1 MKKGAI
7 KMNYLEKAEVW
18 KNYSQLDPA
27 LKKELEAMDDKA
39 LQEVFTTDL
48 EFGTGGLRGI
58 LGVGTNRMN
67 IYIVA
72 KATLGFGRYLAKF
85 PNAYKRGL
93 AISHDNRHQSKEF
106 ARISA
111 EVLATLGYHV
121 YLFEDLR
128 PTPELSFAVRHF
140 GCVGGIMITA
150 SHNPKEYNGY
160 KIYDESGCQL
170 VPKDADQ
177 VIAEIEKIDDYFSID
192 HSKNHQ
198 EIEYIGRAVDEAYIK
213 EVKKIILRPNLKKD
227 FKLVYTP
234 LHGTGQ
240 VFAPEVLKSVGYDV
254 YPLACQMTNDP
265 EFSGVKTSNP
275 ENKEAYDEA
284 IEYAREIGAK
294 IVLATDPDA
303 DRLGIAVEHNGEYI
317 LFTGNQTASLVLD
330 YILKTRK
337 ELKTL
342 PEDGYVFTTNV
353 SSTLPVAIAEKY
365 GMKVEITLTG
375 FKFIGE
381 KAREMEGGKG
391 TYVFGFEECYGCL
404 ISDCVRDKDSIQAIL
419 MLCETAAY
427 YREKGMDLVDALN
440 AVYEEYGY
448 YKEGI
453 TNIGLKGLEG
463 AAKIKRIMEFFRV
476 NDIALKKFD
485 ILAKDDVRLG
495 IHTDMKTGAHSK
507 INLPSSNVI
516 KYYLNDNMWF
526 VLRPSGTEPKLKVYY
541 GVVGKNDAEAK
552 EKLEELTQ
560 EVLSIVNLIK

>member
-1 MKKGAI
+1 
-7 KMNYLEKAEVW
+7 MNYLEKAEQW
-18 KNYSQLDPA
+18 KKNPNLDPT
-27 LKKELEAMDDKA
+27 LKKELDAMDDKA
-39 LQEVFTTDL
+39 LQEAFTTDL

-58 LGVGTNRMN
+58 LGAGTNRMN
-67 IYIVA
+67 IYIVS
-72 KATLGFGRYLAKF
+72 KATLGFGRYLSRF
-85 PNAYKRGL
+85 PNALNRGV

-111 EVLATLGYHV
+111 EVLSTLGFHV
-121 YLFEDLR
+121 YLFESLR

-177 VIAEIEKIDDYFSID
+177 VIEEINRIDDYFAID
-192 HSKNHQ
+192 HSKNHEKIQ
-198 EIEYIGRAVDEAYIK
+198 YIGKDVDDVYIQ

-240 VFAPEVLKSVGYDV
+240 VFAPQVLQSVGYDV

-265 EFSGVKTSNP
+265 DFSGVKTSNP

-284 IEYAREIGAK
+284 IAYAKEIGAK

-303 DRLGIAVEHNGEYI
+303 DRLGIAVEHDGEYV

-342 PEDGYVFTTNV
+342 PKDGYVFTTNV
-353 SSTLPVAIAEKY
+353 SSTLPIAIAEKY

-381 KAREMEGGKG
+381 KAREMESGKG
-391 TYVFGFEECYGCL
+391 TYVFGFEESYGCL

-440 AVYEEYGY
+440 AIYEEYGY

-453 TNIGLKGLEG
+453 TNIGLQGLEG
-463 AAKIKRIMEFFRV
+463 AAKIKRIMEYFRTT
-476 NDIALKKFD
+476 DIALKGFE

-495 IHTDMKTGAHSK
+495 IHSDFVHDKVSR
-507 INLPSSNVI
+507 IQLPSSNVI

-541 GVVGKNDAEAK
+541 GVVGATK
-552 EKLEELTQ
+552 EESERKLEELSK
-560 EVLSIVNLIK
+560 EVLEIVHLIK

>member
-1 MKKGAI
+1 
-7 KMNYLEKAEVW
+7 MNYLEKVQLW
-18 KNYSQLDPA
+18 KNNPNLNEELRREIEASTD
-27 LKKELEAMDDKA
+27 KELEEAFA
-39 LQEVFTTDL
+39 IDL

-58 LGVGTNRMN
+58 LGAGTNRMN

-72 KATLGFGRYLAKF
+72 KATLGFGRYLLKQSEVAG
-85 PNAYKRGL
+85 ARGV
-93 AISHDNRHQSKEF
+93 AIAHDNRHKSKEF

-111 EVLATLGYHV
+111 EVLTSLGFRV
-121 YLFEDLR
+121 FLFEELR

-140 GCVGGIMITA
+140 NCIGGIMITA

-160 KIYDESGCQL
+160 KIYDETGCQL
-170 VPKDADQ
+170 VPVEADK
-177 VIAEIEKIDDYFSID
+177 VIAEINQIEDYFNIETA
-192 HSKNHQ
+192 KNHELIQ
-198 EIEYIGRAVDEAYIK
+198 YIGKEVDEVYIN
-213 EVKKIILRPNLKKD
+213 EIKKIILRPDLKKD

-240 VFAPEVLKSVGYDV
+240 VFAPQVLQSVGYDV
-254 YPLACQMTNDP
+254 VPLACQMTNDP
-265 EFSGVKTSNP
+265 DFSGVKSSNP
-275 ENKEAYDEA
+275 ENAEAYDEA
-284 IEYAREIGAK
+284 IELAKEIGAK

-303 DRLGIAVEHNGEYI
+303 DRLGIAVEHNGEYV
-317 LFTGNQTASLVLD
+317 LFTGNQTAALVLD

-337 ELKTL
+337 ELNTL
-342 PEDGYVFTTNV
+342 PDDGYVFTTNV
-353 SSTLPVAIAEKY
+353 SSTLPSAIAEKY

-381 KAREMEGGKG
+381 KAREMEKGKG
-391 TYVFGFEECYGCL
+391 TYVFGFEESYGCL

-453 TNIGLKGLEG
+453 TNISLKGLEG
-463 AAKIKRIMEFFRV
+463 AAKIRRIMDFFRTT
-476 NDIALKKFD
+476 DIALKGFK
-485 ILAKDDVRLG
+485 ILAKDDVKLG
-495 IHTDMKTGAHSK
+495 VSTDFTTDKTTK
-507 INLPSSNVI
+507 INLPTSNVI

-541 GVVGKNDAEAK
+541 GVNGTSHADADS
-552 EKLEELTQ
+552 KLEALSK
-560 EVLSIVNLIK
+560 EVLAIVDLIK

>member
-1 MKKGAI
+1 
-7 KMNYLEKAEVW
+7 MNYLEKVQLW
-18 KNYSQLDPA
+18 KNNPNLNEELRREIEASTE
-27 LKKELEAMDDKA
+27 KELEEAFA
-39 LQEVFTTDL
+39 IDL

-58 LGVGTNRMN
+58 LGAGTNRMN

-72 KATLGFGRYLAKF
+72 KATLGFGRYLLKQSEVAG
-85 PNAYKRGL
+85 ARGV
-93 AISHDNRHQSKEF
+93 AIAHDNRHKSKEF

-111 EVLATLGYHV
+111 EVLTSLGFRV
-121 YLFEDLR
+121 FLFEELR

-140 GCVGGIMITA
+140 NCIGGIMITA

-160 KIYDESGCQL
+160 KIYDETGCQL
-170 VPKDADQ
+170 VPVEADK
-177 VIAEIEKIDDYFSID
+177 VIAEINQIEDYFNIET
-192 HSKNHQ
+192 SKNHELIQ
-198 EIEYIGRAVDEAYIK
+198 YIGKEVDEVYIN
-213 EVKKIILRPNLKKD
+213 EIKKIILRPNLKKD

-240 VFAPEVLKSVGYDV
+240 VFAPQVLQSVGYDV
-254 YPLACQMTNDP
+254 VPLACQMTNDP
-265 EFSGVKTSNP
+265 DFSGVKTSNP
-275 ENKEAYDEA
+275 ENAEAYDEA
-284 IEYAREIGAK
+284 IELAKEIGAK

-303 DRLGIAVEHNGEYI
+303 DRLGIAVEHNGEYV
-317 LFTGNQTASLVLD
+317 LFTGNQTAALVLD

-337 ELKTL
+337 ELNTL

-353 SSTLPVAIAEKY
+353 SSTLPSAIAKKY

-381 KAREMEGGKG
+381 KAREMEKGKG
-391 TYVFGFEECYGCL
+391 TYVFGFEESYGCL

-440 AVYEEYGY
+440 AIYEEYGY

-453 TNIGLKGLEG
+453 TNISLKGLEG
-463 AAKIKRIMEFFRV
+463 AAKIRRIMDFFRTT
-476 NDIALKKFD
+476 DIALKGFK
-485 ILAKDDVRLG
+485 ILAKDDVKLG
-495 IHTDMKTGAHSK
+495 VSTDFTTDKTTK
-507 INLPSSNVI
+507 INLPTSNVI

-541 GVVGKNDAEAK
+541 GVNGTSHTDADS
-552 EKLEELTQ
+552 KLEALSK
-560 EVLSIVNLIK
+560 EVLSIVDLIK

>member
-1 MKKGAI
+1 MSYIDKVK
-7 KMNYLEKAEVW
+7 LW
-18 KNYSQLDPA
+18 KENENLDSN
-27 LKKELEAMDDKA
+27 LRKELEAMTDKELEEA
-39 LQEVFTTDL
+39 FAVDL

-58 LGVGTNRMN
+58 LGAGTNRMN

-72 KATLGFGRYLAKF
+72 KATLGFGRYLLSQSDVAG
-85 PNAYKRGL
+85 ARGV
-93 AISHDNRHQSKEF
+93 AIAHDNRHQSKEF

-111 EVLATLGYHV
+111 EVLASLGFRV
-121 YLFEDLR
+121 FLFEELR

-140 GCVGGIMITA
+140 NCIGGIMITA

-160 KIYDESGCQL
+160 KIYDETGCQL
-170 VPKDADQ
+170 VPKDADK
-177 VIAEIEKIDDYFSID
+177 VIAEINKIDNYFNIET
-192 HSKNHQ
+192 SKNH
-198 EIEYIGRAVDEAYIK
+198 ELIHYIGKEVDEVYIN
-213 EVKKIILRPNLKKD
+213 EIKKIILRPNLKKD

-240 VFAPEVLKSVGYDV
+240 VFAPQVLQNVGYDV

-265 EFSGVKTSNP
+265 DFSGVKTSNP

-284 IEYAREIGAK
+284 IEYAKEIGAK

-303 DRLGIAVEHNGEYI
+303 DRLGIAVEHNGEYV
-317 LFTGNQTASLVLD
+317 LFTGNQTAALVLD

-337 ELKTL
+337 ELNTL

-353 SSTLPVAIAEKY
+353 SSTLPSAIAEKY

-381 KAREMEGGKG
+381 KAREMEKGKG
-391 TYVFGFEECYGCL
+391 TYVFGFEESYGCL

-463 AAKIKRIMEFFRV
+463 AAKIQRIMNFFRST
-476 NDIALKKFD
+476 DISLKNFK
-485 ILAKDDVRLG
+485 ILAKDDVKLG
-495 IHTDMKTGAHSK
+495 FKTDYVADTTSK
-507 INLPSSNVI
+507 IDLPSSNVI

-541 GVVGKNDAEAK
+541 GVNGKDHADADS
-552 EKLEELTQ
+552 KLETLTK
-560 EVLSIVNLIK
+560 EVLSIVELIK

>member
-1 MKKGAI
+1 
-7 KMNYLEKAEVW
+7 MNYLEKAELW
-18 KNYSQLDPA
+18 KNNKNLESNLR
-27 LKKELEAMDDKA
+27 KELEAMNDA
-39 LQEVFTTDL
+39 QLQEAFTNDL

-58 LGVGTNRMN
+58 LGAGTNRMN

-72 KATLGFGRYLAKF
+72 KATLGFGRYLLKQSPVACAK
-85 PNAYKRGL
+85 GV

-111 EVLATLGYHV
+111 EVLSSLGFRV
-121 YLFEDLR
+121 FLFEDLR
-128 PTPELSFAVRHF
+128 PTPELSFAVRYFH
-140 GCVGGIMITA
+140 CIGGIMITA

-160 KIYDESGCQL
+160 KIYDETGCQL
-170 VPKDADQ
+170 VPKAADK
-177 VIAEIEKIDDYFSID
+177 VIEEINKIDDYFNIET
-192 HSKNHQ
+192 SKNHELIQ
-198 EIEYIGRAVDEAYIK
+198 YIGKSVDEAYIK
-213 EVKKIILRPNLKKD
+213 EVKKIILRPNLNKN

-265 EFSGVKTSNP
+265 DFSGVKTSNP

-284 IEYAREIGAK
+284 IEYAKQIGAN

-303 DRLGIAVEHNGEYI
+303 DRLGIAVLHNGEYV
-317 LFTGNQTASLVLD
+317 LFTGNQTAALILD

-337 ELKTL
+337 ELNTL
-342 PEDGYVFTTNV
+342 PKDGYVFTTNV
-353 SSTLPVAIAEKY
+353 SSTLPIAIAKKY
-365 GMKVEITLTG
+365 NMNVEITLTG

-381 KAREMEGGKG
+381 KAHEMEAGKG
-391 TYVFGFEECYGCL
+391 TYVFGFEESYGCL

-427 YREKGMDLVDALN
+427 YNEKGMDLVDALN
-440 AVYEEYGY
+440 EIYKEYGY

-453 TNIGLKGLEG
+453 TNIGLQGLEG
-463 AAKIKRIMEFFRV
+463 AKKIQRIMDFFRTTE
-476 NDIALKKFD
+476 IALKGFK
-485 ILAKDDVRLG
+485 ILAKDDVKLG
-495 IHTDMKTGAHSK
+495 IKHDYVTDKSSK

-541 GVVGKNDAEAK
+541 GVKGTSLEDAQNR
-552 EKLEELTQ
+552 LDELSK
-560 EVLSIVNLIK
+560 EVLSIVNMIK

>member
-1 MKKGAI
+1 
-7 KMNYLEKAEVW
+7 MNYLEKAEVW
-18 KNYSQLDPA
+18 KKNKNLDPS
-27 LKKELEAMDDKA
+27 LRKELEEMDDKA
-39 LQEVFTTDL
+39 LQEAFTTDL

-58 LGVGTNRMN
+58 LGAGTNRMN
-67 IYIVA
+67 IYIVS
-72 KATLGFGRYLAKF
+72 KATLGFGRYLSQFKKAF
-85 PNAYKRGL
+85 KRGV

-111 EVLATLGYHV
+111 EVLSTLGFKV

-128 PTPELSFAVRHF
+128 PTPELSYAVRYF

-177 VIAEIEKIDDYFSID
+177 VIAEINKIEDYFSID
-192 HSKNHQ
+192 HSKHHNK
-198 EIEYIGRAVDEAYIK
+198 IKYIGSKVDAAYIK
-213 EVKKIILRPNLKKD
+213 EVKKIILRPNLKKN

-240 VFAPEVLKSVGYDV
+240 VFAADVLKSVGYDV

-265 EFSGVKTSNP
+265 DFSGVKTSNP

-284 IEYAREIGAK
+284 IAYAKEIGAP

-303 DRLGIAVEHNGEYI
+303 DRLGIAVEHNGEYV

-330 YILKTRK
+330 YILRTRK
-337 ELKTL
+337 ELNTL
-342 PEDGYVFTTNV
+342 PKDGYVFTTNV
-353 SSTLPVAIAEKY
+353 SSTLPVAIAQRY

-381 KAREMEGGKG
+381 KAREMENGKG
-391 TYVFGFEECYGCL
+391 TYVFGFEESYGCL
-404 ISDCVRDKDSIQAIL
+404 VSDCVRDKDSIQAIL

-427 YREKGMDLVDALN
+427 YYEKNMDLVEALN
-440 AVYEEYGY
+440 EIYEEYGY

-463 AAKIKRIMEFFRV
+463 AAKIKRIMEYFRTTE
-476 NDIALKKFD
+476 IALKNFK
-485 ILAKDDVRLG
+485 ILAKDDVKLG
-495 IHTDMKTGAHSK
+495 AHTDLVSGETST
-507 INLPSSNVI
+507 IYLPSSNVI

-541 GVVGKNDAEAK
+541 GVVGNDHESANA
-552 EKLEELTQ
+552 KLEELTK
-560 EVLSIVNLIK
+560 EVMAIVEKVE

>member
-1 MKKGAI
+1 
-7 KMNYLEKAEVW
+7 MNYLEKVDLW
-18 KNYSQLDPA
+18 KNNPNLDSA
-27 LKKELEAMDDKA
+27 LRKELESMNEKELEDAFA
-39 LQEVFTTDL
+39 IDL
-48 EFGTGGLRGI
+48 EFGTGGLRGV
-58 LGVGTNRMN
+58 LGAGTNRMN

-72 KATLGFGRYLAKF
+72 KATLGFGRYLLKQSEVAGAK
-85 PNAYKRGL
+85 GV

-111 EVLATLGYHV
+111 EVLSSLGFRV
-121 YLFEDLR
+121 FLFEELR

-140 GCVGGIMITA
+140 NCIGGIMITA

-160 KIYDESGCQL
+160 KIYDETGCQL
-170 VPKDADQ
+170 VPKDADK
-177 VIAEIEKIDDYFSID
+177 VIAEINQIEDYFNIET
-192 HSKNHQ
+192 SKNHELIQ
-198 EIEYIGRAVDEAYIK
+198 YIGKDVDEVYIN

-240 VFAPEVLKSVGYDV
+240 VFAPQVLQSVGYDV
-254 YPLACQMTNDP
+254 VPLDCQMTNDP
-265 EFSGVKTSNP
+265 DFSGVKTSNP

-284 IEYAREIGAK
+284 IELAKEIGAK

-303 DRLGIAVEHNGEYI
+303 DRLGIAVEHNGEYV
-317 LFTGNQTASLVLD
+317 LFTGNQTAALVLD

-337 ELKTL
+337 ELGTL

-353 SSTLPVAIAEKY
+353 SSTLPVAIAKKY

-381 KAREMEGGKG
+381 KAREMEKGKG
-391 TYVFGFEECYGCL
+391 TYVFGFEESYGCL

-440 AVYEEYGY
+440 QIYEEYGY

-453 TNIGLKGLEG
+453 TNISLKGLEG
-463 AAKIKRIMEFFRV
+463 AAKIRRIMDFFRST
-476 NDIALKKFD
+476 DIALKGFK
-485 ILAKDDVRLG
+485 ILAKDDVKLG
-495 IHTDMKTGAHSK
+495 LKTDFVKDTTSK
-507 INLPSSNVI
+507 IDLPSSNVI

-541 GVVGKNDAEAK
+541 GVNGKNHEDADK
-552 EKLEELTQ
+552 KLEQLSK
-560 EVLSIVNLIK
+560 EVLAIVELIK

>member
-1 MKKGAI
+1 
-7 KMNYLEKAEVW
+7 MNYLEKAELW
-18 KNYSQLDPA
+18 KNNKNLESNLR
-27 LKKELEAMDDKA
+27 KELEAMDDA
-39 LQEVFTTDL
+39 QLQEAFTNDL

-58 LGVGTNRMN
+58 LGAGTNRMN

-72 KATLGFGRYLAKF
+72 KATLGFGRYLLKQSPVACAK
-85 PNAYKRGL
+85 GV

-111 EVLATLGYHV
+111 EVLSSLGFRV
-121 YLFEDLR
+121 FLFEDLR
-128 PTPELSFAVRHF
+128 PTPELSFAVRYFH
-140 GCVGGIMITA
+140 CIGGIMITA

-160 KIYDESGCQL
+160 KIYDETGCQL
-170 VPKDADQ
+170 VPKAADK
-177 VIAEIEKIDDYFSID
+177 VIEEINKIDDYFNIET
-192 HSKNHQ
+192 SKNHELIQ
-198 EIEYIGRAVDEAYIK
+198 YIGKSVDEAYIK
-213 EVKKIILRPNLKKD
+213 EVKKIILRPNLNKN

-265 EFSGVKTSNP
+265 DFSGVKTSNP

-284 IEYAREIGAK
+284 IEYAKQIGAN

-303 DRLGIAVEHNGEYI
+303 DRLGIAVLHNGEYV
-317 LFTGNQTASLVLD
+317 LFTGNQTAALILD

-337 ELKTL
+337 ELNTL
-342 PEDGYVFTTNV
+342 PKDGYVFTTNV
-353 SSTLPVAIAEKY
+353 SSTLPIAIAKKY
-365 GMKVEITLTG
+365 NMNVEITLTG

-381 KAREMEGGKG
+381 KAHEMEAGKG
-391 TYVFGFEECYGCL
+391 TYVFGFEESYGCL

-427 YREKGMDLVDALN
+427 YNENGMDLVDALN
-440 AVYEEYGY
+440 EIYKEYGY

-453 TNIGLKGLEG
+453 TNISLQGLEG
-463 AAKIKRIMEFFRV
+463 AKKIQRIMDFFRTTE
-476 NDIALKKFD
+476 IALKGFK
-485 ILAKDDVRLG
+485 ILAKDDVKLG
-495 IHTDMKTGAHSK
+495 IKHDYVTDKSSK

-541 GVVGKNDAEAK
+541 GVKGTSLEDAQNR
-552 EKLEELTQ
+552 LDELSK
-560 EVLSIVNLIK
+560 EVLSIVNMIK

>member
-1 MKKGAI
+1 
-7 KMNYLEKAEVW
+7 MNYLEKAEVW
-18 KNYSQLDPA
+18 KKNKNLDPS
-27 LKKELEAMDDKA
+27 LRKELEEMDDKA
-39 LQEVFTTDL
+39 LQEAFTTDL

-67 IYIVA
+67 IYIVS
-72 KATLGFGRYLAKF
+72 KATLGFGRYLSRFKKAF
-85 PNAYKRGL
+85 KRGV

-111 EVLATLGYHV
+111 EVLSTLGFKV

-128 PTPELSFAVRHF
+128 PTPELSYAVRYF

-177 VIAEIEKIDDYFSID
+177 VIAEINKIEDYFSID
-192 HSKNHQ
+192 HSKHHNK
-198 EIEYIGRAVDEAYIK
+198 IKYIGSKVDAAYIK
-213 EVKKIILRPNLKKD
+213 EVKKIILRPNLKKN

-240 VFAPEVLKSVGYDV
+240 VFAADVLKSVGYDV

-265 EFSGVKTSNP
+265 DFSGVKTSNP

-284 IEYAREIGAK
+284 IAYAKEIGAP

-303 DRLGIAVEHNGEYI
+303 DRLGIAVEHNGEYV

-330 YILKTRK
+330 YILRTRK
-337 ELKTL
+337 ELNTL
-342 PEDGYVFTTNV
+342 PKDGYVFTTNV
-353 SSTLPVAIAEKY
+353 SSTLPVAIAQRY

-381 KAREMEGGKG
+381 KAREMENGKG
-391 TYVFGFEECYGCL
+391 TYVFGFEESYGCL
-404 ISDCVRDKDSIQAIL
+404 VSDCVRDKDSIQAIL

-427 YREKGMDLVDALN
+427 YYEKNMDLVEALN
-440 AVYEEYGY
+440 EIYEEYGY

-463 AAKIKRIMEFFRV
+463 AAKIKRIMEYFRTTE
-476 NDIALKKFD
+476 IALKNFK
-485 ILAKDDVRLG
+485 ILAKDDVKLSV
-495 IHTDMKTGAHSK
+495 HTDLVSGETSPIH
-507 INLPSSNVI
+507 LPSSNVI

-541 GVVGKNDAEAK
+541 GVVGNDHESANA
-552 EKLEELTQ
+552 KLEELTK
-560 EVLSIVNLIK
+560 EVMAIVEKVE

>member
-1 MKKGAI
+1 MC
-7 KMNYLEKAEVW
+7 MNYLEKAEVW
-18 KNYSQLDPA
+18 KKNKNLDPS
-27 LKKELEAMDDKA
+27 LRKELEEMDDKA
-39 LQEVFTTDL
+39 LQEAFTTDL

-67 IYIVA
+67 IYIVS
-72 KATLGFGRYLAKF
+72 KATLGFGRYLSRFKKAF
-85 PNAYKRGL
+85 KRGV

-111 EVLATLGYHV
+111 EVLSTLGFKV

-128 PTPELSFAVRHF
+128 PTPELSYAVRYF

-177 VIAEIEKIDDYFSID
+177 VIAEINKIEDYFSID
-192 HSKNHQ
+192 HSKHHNK
-198 EIEYIGRAVDEAYIK
+198 IKYIGSKVDAAYIK
-213 EVKKIILRPNLKKD
+213 EVKKIILRPNLKKN

-240 VFAPEVLKSVGYDV
+240 VFAADVLKSVGYDV

-265 EFSGVKTSNP
+265 DFSGVKTSNP

-284 IEYAREIGAK
+284 IAYAKEIGAP

-303 DRLGIAVEHNGEYI
+303 DRLGIAVEHNGEYV

-330 YILKTRK
+330 YILRTRK
-337 ELKTL
+337 ELNTL
-342 PEDGYVFTTNV
+342 PKDGYVFTTNV
-353 SSTLPVAIAEKY
+353 SSTLPVAIAQRY

-381 KAREMEGGKG
+381 KAREMENGKG
-391 TYVFGFEECYGCL
+391 TYVFGFEESYGCL
-404 ISDCVRDKDSIQAIL
+404 VSDCVRDKDSIQAIL

-427 YREKGMDLVDALN
+427 YYEKNMDLVEALN
-440 AVYEEYGY
+440 EIYEEYGY

-463 AAKIKRIMEFFRV
+463 AAKIKRIMEYFRTTE
-476 NDIALKKFD
+476 IALKNFK
-485 ILAKDDVRLG
+485 ILAKDDVKLSV
-495 IHTDMKTGAHSK
+495 HTDLVSGETSPIH
-507 INLPSSNVI
+507 LPSSNVI

-541 GVVGKNDAEAK
+541 GVVGNDHESANA
-552 EKLEELTQ
+552 KLEELTK
-560 EVLSIVNLIK
+560 EVMAIVEKVE